1 MLQRYRVACGDARTF
16 QGRERDVMF
25 LSMVC
30 APNDVGAPLARETFA
45 QRFNVA
51 ASRARDRMYL
61 VRSVEAQHL
70 AEGDRLRRGLL
81 AHFAA
86 PFAPEVVQDGDPRAL
101 CESPLERDVYD
112 WLARHGYRV
121 RPQVK
126 VGTYRIDLVVEGDND
141 ARLAVEC
148 DGDKYHGADKW
159 TADVRRQRVLERAG
173 WSFWRCFASTFVRRR
188 EAALEDLANAL
199 AARGIHPAPAA
210 SAAAAAPSACVQ
222 SRRVRIALG

>member
-1 MLQRYRVACGDARTF
+1 
-16 QGRERDVMF
+16 VMF

-30 APNDVGAPLARETFA
+30 APNEVGAPLSRETFA

-61 VRSVEAQHL
+61 VRSVEAHHL

-86 PFAPEVVQDGDPRAL
+86 PFAGQAPEASDAREA

-112 WLARHGYRV
+112 WLVAHGYRV
-121 RPQVK
+121 KPQVR

-141 ARLAVEC
+141 ARLAIEC

-188 EAALEDLANAL
+188 DVALEDLANAL
-199 AARGIHPAPAA
+199 AARGIQPSPAGQTP
-210 SAAAAAPSACVQ
+210 AAAPVVYTQA
-222 SRRVRIALG
+222 RRARSGIL